1 MDIEVTGRRYQGKQE
16 ITMTAQNRVTEASLR
31 MRARQR
37 EIAFGYVLVGFGAAL
52 FSTKA
57 ILVKIAYAEA
67 PDAVMLLALRMLFS
81 LPLFAAIGV
90 MALLR
95 RRAEAKST
103 PDAKTFAAAIIS
115 GFIGYYVAAILDF
128 QALTYITAQLER
140 LVLFSYPL
148 FVMILGA
155 WFFGK
160 RLTLGG
166 TIGAIITYGGLALVF
181 QRGMQIGG
189 VDSAIGTLLVLAAA
203 LSFALYQL
211 LAQGFIAKMGSL
223 LFTSVAMSAAALA
236 AILHYWAL
244 SGSLAFP
251 VSAEF
256 IGIAFVLAL
265 LATVLP
271 SFLVNA
277 GLARIGP
284 QATSMISTLS
294 PLITIILAVE
304 ILGEPFT
311 LLDAL
316 GTALVIAGIGYYTW
330 TDMRAQRLVTGE

>member
-1 MDIEVTGRRYQGKQE
+1 
-16 ITMTAQNRVTEASLR
+16 MTAENRATEASLR
-31 MRARQR
+31 IRARQR
-37 EIAFGYVLVGFGAAL
+37 EVAIGYALAGLGAAL

-67 PDAVMLLALRMLFS
+67 PDATMLLALRMLFS
-81 LPLFAAIGV
+81 LPLFAAIGAAV
-90 MALLR
+90 LLR
-95 RRAEAKST
+95 KRAEAK
-103 PDAKTFAAAIIS
+103 PMPEAKTFSAAIIL

-128 QALTYITAQLER
+128 EALTYITAQLER

-155 WFFGK
+155 LFFGK
-160 RLTLGG
+160 PLTLGG
-166 TIGAIITYGGLALVF
+166 TIGAVITYGGLALVF
-181 QRGMQIGG
+181 QRGIQIGG
-189 VDSAIGTLLVLAAA
+189 FDSAVGTLLVLAAA

-211 LAQGFIAKMGSL
+211 LAKGFIAKMGSL
-223 LFTSVAMSAAALA
+223 LFTSVAMTAASLA
-236 AILHYWAL
+236 AILHYWA
-244 SGSLAFP
+244 STGRLAFP

-256 IGIAFVLAL
+256 IGIAAAL
-265 LATVLP
+265 SLFATVLP

-311 LLDAL
+311 LLDAM

>member
-1 MDIEVTGRRYQGKQE
+1 
-16 ITMTAQNRVTEASLR
+16 MTAENRATEASLR
-31 MRARQR
+31 IRARQR
-37 EIAFGYVLVGFGAAL
+37 DVAIGYALAGLGAAL

-67 PDAVMLLALRMLFS
+67 PDAAMLLALRMLFS
-81 LPLFAAIGV
+81 LPLFAAIGLA
-90 MALLR
+90 ALLK
-95 RRAEAKST
+95 RRAERK
-103 PDAKTFAAAIIS
+103 PMPEAKTFAAAIIS

-128 QALTYITAQLER
+128 EALTYITAQLER

-160 RLTLGG
+160 PMTLGG
-166 TIGAIITYGGLALVF
+166 TIGAVITYGGLALVF

-189 VDSAIGTLLVLAAA
+189 FDNAVGTLLVLAAA

-223 LFTSVAMSAAALA
+223 LFTSVAMAAASLA
-236 AILHYWAL
+236 SILHYSASTGGL
-244 SGSLAFP
+244 VFP
-251 VSAEF
+251 VSGEF
-256 IGIAFVLAL
+256 IGIAAVLAL
-265 LATVLP
+265 FATVLP

-277 GLARIGP
+277 GLGRIGP